1 MQWLRSQK
9 TSVLVALILAVLWVR
24 PSYCDL
30 IPPGYRR
37 VSHTL
42 CIEPSEKL
50 EKVRLVAA
58 PVLGFGGVSQ
68 IEPGVPFS
76 FSGKYGTKI
85 YAVPEDVGPLK
96 DFDREKFKDWP
107 SIDPPVEQVANVP
120 VSSPITSVETTLSFN
135 GISGNELNIG
145 IVRHIEHGKAS
156 IDDRG
161 ANSQGKTWSREIV
174 LALAGGV
181 ILVGVLLWQVLAR
194 RTSST

>member
-1 MQWLRSQK
+1 MQWVRSPK
-9 TSVLVALILAVLWVR
+9 TNCLVALILAVLWVS
-24 PSYCDL
+24 PSFCDL

-42 CIEPSEKL
+42 CFEPSEQL

-58 PVLGFGGVSQ
+58 PVLGFGGVCN

-85 YAVPEDVGPLK
+85 YAVPEDVGPLE
-96 DFDREKFKDWP
+96 DFDRKKFDQWP

-120 VSSPITSVETTLSFN
+120 ESSPITSVETKLKFN

-145 IVRHIEHGKAS
+145 IVRHIEHGNTTIELGPLSVAQPQVRT
-156 IDDRG
+156 IAVALIGG
-161 ANSQGKTWSREIV
+161 AV
-174 LALAGGV
+174 
-181 ILVGVLLWQVLAR
+181 LVGVVLWQILAR
-194 RTSST
+194 RTSSST